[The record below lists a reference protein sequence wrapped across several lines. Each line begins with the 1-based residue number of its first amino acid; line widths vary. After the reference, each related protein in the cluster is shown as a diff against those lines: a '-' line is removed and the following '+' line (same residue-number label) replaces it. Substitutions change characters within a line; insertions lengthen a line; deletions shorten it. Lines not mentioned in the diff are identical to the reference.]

1 MKNIFQYMYTMHY
14 YKILT
19 IAFVSSLLSFLN
31 EIKFYVQTNLTLL
44 QYLIKKILPSWKSS
58 PSYAFTTSYLNLQLQ
73 HILCTLLIDFIKSGW
88 ASCNFV
94 LLDRS
99 GPLLKDLS
107 ISNPHNPPQVDTH
120 VYYTFVAIFPLEINC
135 LLLYIKL
142 IFVNYQNIHF

>member
-1 MKNIFQYMYTMHY
+1 MHY

-19 IAFVSSLLSFLN
+19 IAFVSSLLCFFSKWNVSFLN

-73 HILCTLLIDFIKSGW
+73 HILCTLLMDFIKSGW

-94 LLDRS
+94 LLDRP

-135 LLLYIKL
+135 LFLYIN
-142 IFVNYQNIHF
+142 FFFF